1 MLAYCL
7 HVACCLHVG
16 VLFTCWRIVYM
27 LAYCLHVGVLFR
39 SMTTVQ
45 EHGEYQLSVIEEER
59 YGATLATN
67 KNMLKFGTNCDLS
80 DKHK

>member
-1 MLAYCL
+1 MYTVYMYL
-7 HVACCLHVG
+7 HVY
-16 VLFTCWRIVYM
+16 LFVYLFDYLFVYLCVYM
-27 LAYCLHVGVLFR
+27 YHR

-59 YGATLATN
+59 CGTVPPTN
-67 KNMLKFGTNCDLS
+67 RSMLKFGTNCDLS